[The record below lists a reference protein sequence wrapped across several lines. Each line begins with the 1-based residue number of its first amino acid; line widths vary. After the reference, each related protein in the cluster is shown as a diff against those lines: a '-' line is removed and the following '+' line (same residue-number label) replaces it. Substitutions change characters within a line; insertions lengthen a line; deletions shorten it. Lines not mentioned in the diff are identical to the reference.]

1 VGACPAVAAGAVA
14 QTEALT
20 LNAVFTLYNFN
31 LEVKWRRGRAWGGR
45 ADRRQGPPRRADA
58 RPPLRPQVNEYF
70 SPLPG
75 ATPVN
80 ANNAVNVDDFNQSDC
95 LPRTITAF
103 KTGTTVVGTTNP
115 VTTYG
120 EWLFVD
126 PALTDS
132 AFASACNPQAT
143 IAESL
148 GTAPTCSTL
157 CARRNKKCDPC
168 AIALASCQDGLY
180 YALGQAGVNTAQ
192 IAKKQQFIATATG
205 QPVENQGQFAF
216 PPVPVG
222 PWSQTTC
229 PSAAGGST
237 SSLPG
242 QQWGPYP
249 GVAGTY
255 YCVNGKYT
263 NLAGGGATGA
273 DDYQAYYGRP
283 PNFWQPTQ
291 PNYVNPATLCETPVW
306 KVVPTAAGPLIGA
319 PVANLGALC
328 YCVTP

>member
-1 VGACPAVAAGAVA
+1 M
-14 QTEALT
+14 
-20 LNAVFTLYNFN
+20 
-31 LEVKWRRGRAWGGR
+31 
-45 ADRRQGPPRRADA
+45 
-58 RPPLRPQVNEYF
+58 
-70 SPLPG
+70 
-75 ATPVN
+75 
-80 ANNAVNVDDFNQSDC
+80 
-95 LPRTITAF
+95 
-103 KTGTTVVGTTNP
+103 
-115 VTTYG
+115 
-120 EWLFVD
+120 
-126 PALTDS
+126 
-132 AFASACNPQAT
+132 
-143 IAESL
+143 
-148 GTAPTCSTL
+148 
-157 CARRNKKCDPC
+157 
-168 AIALASCQDGLY
+168 
-180 YALGQAGVNTAQ
+180 LGQVIVNTAQ
-192 IAKKQQFIATATG
+192 IAKQQQFIATLAG

-255 YCVNGKYT
+255 YCVNGKYQ
-263 NLAGGGATGA
+263 NLAGGATGA
-273 DDYQAYYGRP
+273 DNFQAYYGRP

-306 KVVPTAAGPLIGA
+306 KVVPSAGA